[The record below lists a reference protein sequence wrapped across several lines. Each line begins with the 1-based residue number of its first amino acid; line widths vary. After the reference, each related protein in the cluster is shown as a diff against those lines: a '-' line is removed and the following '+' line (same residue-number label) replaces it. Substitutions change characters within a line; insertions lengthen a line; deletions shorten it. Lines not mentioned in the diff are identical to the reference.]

1 MHPWR
6 SGADC
11 DCRFW
16 QSLLRSTSLKNVP
29 LAISDMND
37 ESNYVCDEH
46 FLRLLARRND
56 ADPTIVAL
64 EIARDAYP
72 DLEFHKVLDWIDA
85 RAAELAGP
93 VAQTRDEFELL
104 ELFGECLFR
113 SHDLA
118 GYDETFQLADSSYLN
133 RVIETKNGIPISL
146 SLLYMAVASR
156 LGITLE
162 GVSSPLHF
170 LTRYD
175 STEGPL
181 FLDAFNGGHIMRG
194 PECVRWLAER
204 TGLPRTQIKPA
215 LRATD
220 TRTIAIR
227 MLNNI
232 RTVHLVK
239 EDWPALWP
247 VQHRL
252 TALQPASYEERRNLA
267 MIAMKTDH
275 AGMAIDLF
283 ESILK
288 TSPAEERPHIEV
300 QLEQARGRVATWN

>member
-1 MHPWR
+1 M
-6 SGADC
+6 
-11 DCRFW
+11 
-16 QSLLRSTSLKNVP
+16 Q
-29 LAISDMND
+29 D
-37 ESNYVCDEH
+37 ETTFACDEH
-46 FLRLLARRND
+46 FLRLLAWRDD

-64 EIARDAYP
+64 EIARDACP
-72 DLEFHKVLDWIDA
+72 DLDFRQVLDWIDA

-93 VAQTRDEFELL
+93 IARTRDEFELL
-104 ELFGECLFR
+104 ERFGECLFR
-113 SHDLA
+113 SHDLT
-118 GYDETFQLADSSYLN
+118 GDDEMSRTADGSYLN
-133 RVIETKNGIPISL
+133 RVIQTKGGIPISL
-146 SLLYMAVASR
+146 SLVYMAVASR

-162 GVSSPLHF
+162 GVAAPMHF

-175 STEGPL
+175 GVEGPL

-194 PECVRWLAER
+194 PECVRWLHEL

-220 TRTIAIR
+220 ARTIAIR

-232 RTVHLVK
+232 RAIHLIK
-239 EDWPALWP
+239 EDWPALWS

-252 TALQPASYEERRNLA
+252 TALQPGSYEQRRNLA
-267 MIAMKTDH
+267 VIAMKTDH

-288 TSPAEERPHIEV
+288 TSPAEDRPHIEV
-300 QLEQARGRVATWN
+300 QLEHARGRVAHWN